1 MFPTCSLSAD
11 IEEDLCRRAGA
22 TPTNP
27 YNALPP
33 NATLNNPKLTL
44 NTNNTPNP
52 GVKFGSTT
60 FSTQYSNPS
69 GKLDPVA
76 FDPASMVMKI
86 PAAMNA
92 NVDIPNPTFKK
103 SIDDDEWGDGNEV
116 VDAVGCTN
124 PGRLR
129 RRHRCCSCDVEEREP
144 VNDNDDIDGR
154 RDATKENMTVGDF
167 MVLVDRGESTACTAR
182 GQGQSGMAMVEV
194 KDLPP
199 PPPLTLLNE

>member
-1 MFPTCSLSAD
+1 MTIYYVSHLFSVSRHRRGPLQARWRDADQPLQWYALPSCLHIYCSHPQIGSTQRSSRYVL
-11 IEEDLCRRAGA
+11 E
-22 TPTNP
+22 
-27 YNALPP
+27 ALPP

-44 NTNNTPNP
+44 NANNTPNP

-103 SIDDDEWGDGNEV
+103 VSIPLISDGGNT
-116 VDAVGCTN
+116 DSKS
-124 PGRLR
+124 L
-129 RRHRCCSCDVEEREP
+129 S
-144 VNDNDDIDGR
+144 
-154 RDATKENMTVGDF
+154 
-167 MVLVDRGESTACTAR
+167 
-182 GQGQSGMAMVEV
+182 SGHI
-194 KDLPP
+194 
-199 PPPLTLLNE
+199 

>member
-1 MFPTCSLSAD
+1 MGSSRSLKTLLLLVDDVGDDDDDAPGCCSDAD
-11 IEEDLCRRAGA
+11 DDEVSMDRSGARVLDDDDGDDDDL
-22 TPTNP
+22 
-27 YNALPP
+27 
-33 NATLNNPKLTL
+33 
-44 NTNNTPNP
+44 PNP
-52 GVKFGSTT
+52 SPPLPLLFFLSL
-60 FSTQYSNPS
+60 FS
-69 GKLDPVA
+69 A
-76 FDPASMVMKI
+76 
-86 PAAMNA
+86 
-92 NVDIPNPTFKK
+92 K

-182 GQGQSGMAMVEV
+182 GGQSGMAMVEV
-194 KDLPP
+194 KDFPP

>member
-1 MFPTCSLSAD
+1 MSPTRSPSAD
-11 IEEDLCRRAGA
+11 IEEEDLCRRAGV

-27 YNALPP
+27 YNAMLSPRVYISTALIHKQQTGSTQRSSRYVLEALPP

-44 NTNNTPNP
+44 NANNTPNP

-103 SIDDDEWGDGNEV
+103 VSIPLISDGGNT
-116 VDAVGCTN
+116 DSKS
-124 PGRLR
+124 L
-129 RRHRCCSCDVEEREP
+129 S
-144 VNDNDDIDGR
+144 
-154 RDATKENMTVGDF
+154 
-167 MVLVDRGESTACTAR
+167 
-182 GQGQSGMAMVEV
+182 SGHI
-194 KDLPP
+194 
-199 PPPLTLLNE
+199 